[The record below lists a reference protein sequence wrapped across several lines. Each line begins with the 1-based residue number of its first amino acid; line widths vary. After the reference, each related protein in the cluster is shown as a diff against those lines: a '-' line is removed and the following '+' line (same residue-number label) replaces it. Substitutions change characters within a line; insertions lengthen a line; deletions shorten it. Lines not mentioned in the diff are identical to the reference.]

1 MIKNITNNTEFSSD
15 DSDKMKKKLWGPF
28 LKNISLCKQK
38 AKKQRWFVTQTRKM
52 NTKIYTEVFNY
63 LSNTLKYN
71 NISSWKRSINLHSSI
86 GFAQLS
92 DIYDKELC
100 NNGLQLSTFLQSR
113 DFSTIRQLFQLFPWI
128 FKFSET
134 SFSEKKFF
142 SHTLLKIFTYNY
154 ATLLISVDN
163 KKSFVITQWISDLQ
177 IFWWKEIL
185 NYCNYKNS
193 KSLTTNNLKISVLKN
208 L

>member
-52 NTKIYTEVFNY
+52 NTKICTEVFNY

-71 NISSWKRSINLHSSI
+71 NISSWKRSINLHSSK
-86 GFAQLS
+86 GFAQPS

-113 DFSTIRQLFQLFPWI
+113 DFSTIRRI
-128 FKFSET
+128 FHNQATFST
-134 SFSEKKFF
+134 FSMNIYIFWNKFF
-142 SHTLLKIFTYNY
+142 WKKVFLLQKKIFPY
-154 ATLLISVDN
+154 
-163 KKSFVITQWISDLQ
+163 IT
-177 IFWWKEIL
+177 
-185 NYCNYKNS
+185 
-193 KSLTTNNLKISVLKN
+193 
-208 L
+208 